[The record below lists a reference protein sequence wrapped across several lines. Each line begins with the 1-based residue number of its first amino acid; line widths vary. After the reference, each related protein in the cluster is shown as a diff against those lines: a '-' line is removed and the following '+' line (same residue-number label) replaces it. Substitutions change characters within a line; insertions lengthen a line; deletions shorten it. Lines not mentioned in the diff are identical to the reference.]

1 MSDTRNPAGQ
11 GHSAQRVESQRST
24 SSSSRR
30 SFLVGLAAT
39 GAVAAF
45 SQRAAALQGG
55 PAASTKAARI
65 DTHHHFT
72 IPKLFELS
80 TAKGVNQPTLKGWTP
95 ERSIEE
101 MDQGGDAM
109 AVLSIS

>member
-1 MSDTRNPAGQ
+1 MSDTKHPAEQ
-11 GHSAQRVESQRST
+11 SHSALATESQHSK
-24 SSSSRR
+24 SGASRR

-45 SQRAAALQGG
+45 SQRTGALQAG
-55 PAASTKAARI
+55 PAGSTSAKAFRI

-72 IPKLFELS
+72 TPKLFELS
-80 TAKGVNQPTLKGWTP
+80 TAKGVNQPTLQGWTP

-101 MDQGGDAM
+101 MNQRGVATS
-109 AVLSIS
+109 V

>member
-1 MSDTRNPAGQ
+1 MSDTQQSAGKDR
-11 GHSAQRVESQRST
+11 SALAEESRRPKSN
-24 SSSSRR
+24 SSRR

-39 GAVAAF
+39 GAIAAL
-45 SQRAAALQGG
+45 SKRTAALQGG
-55 PAASTKAARI
+55 PAASAKATRI

-95 ERSIEE
+95 EKSIEE
-101 MDQGGDAM
+101 MDQGDRKS
-109 AVLSIS
+109 VV